1 MDRILT
7 RRSLPLAGLVI
18 AVGLS
23 AALPAMASDAVR
35 GKAVFAS
42 QCSMCHSPAKG
53 GPTILGPDLFG
64 VVGRPAASIKGF
76 NYSKAMKATG
86 YTWSEAQLRTYLPAP
101 MSVVAGTHMTY
112 AGLKNPGQL
121 DDLIAYLASLK

>member
-7 RRSLPLAGLVI
+7 HSRLALAGLAI
-18 AVGLS
+18 AVGL
-23 AALPAMASDAVR
+23 AVALPATAADAGR

-42 QCSMCHSPAKG
+42 QCAMCHSPAKG

-64 VVGRPAASIKGF
+64 VVGRPSGSIKGF
-76 NYSKAMKATG
+76 NYSKAMKASG
-86 YTWSEAQLRTYLPAP
+86 YAWTEAQLKTYLPSP
-101 MSVVAGTHMTY
+101 MTAVPGTKMTY
-112 AGLKNPGQL
+112 AGLKNPAQV